1 MMASPL
7 LLQPPTLS
15 TTPTHIF
22 IRNTHLVPSPTTHLR
37 PSSSSSS
44 SSSSYY
50 YRNKAHL
57 SFFKSLTESFVLPV
71 DYFGQLPRDLRLD
84 VSGISFDLS
93 SGTVIDECGQELG
106 ETLLNISRAWEQA
119 DTSTSKTLVGKL
131 PLLVGS
137 LGGNAQSALGRRLV
151 SAGRRFQSMGQYGQG
166 ELQRVFCIFS
176 L

>member
-57 SFFKSLTESFVLPV
+57 SFFKSLTVVPFALTESEGSPKSLDEANPDLQVQTLLQELAESFVLPV

-84 VSGISFDLS
+84 KFFG
-93 SGTVIDECGQELG
+93 
-106 ETLLNISRAWEQA
+106 
-119 DTSTSKTLVGKL
+119 
-131 PLLVGS
+131 
-137 LGGNAQSALGRRLV
+137 
-151 SAGRRFQSMGQYGQG
+151 
-166 ELQRVFCIFS
+166 
-176 L
+176 